1 MIRVAFQM
9 KLKPA
14 FEAEYQRRH
23 DAHPATD
30 CKEFAFAPAAPG
42 TVRTRTGAG
51 E

>member
-9 KLKPA
+9 KLKPG
-14 FEAEYQRRH
+14 FN
-23 DAHPATD
+23 

-42 TVRTRTGAG
+42 TLRTRTGAG